1 MLLFRLLKCFYF
13 QNKQLDEIP
22 DKTHSIPFLLWSY
35 LPSRFVFHV
44 GNSTEGQRVCN
55 MSPIKSG
62 QLQKNPCSI
71 NGFMTDQRATA
82 KTSLINCSEGG
93 DWQTPEYSSYFCRI
107 RSRERLYNLHLY
119 PDSQP
124 DHSVPYML
132 LILLLFPLCSVIWML
147 LYLFKKKKKCAIIP
161 FYSFLSFSSLS
172 SVQKVSPN
180 TFLDTSKHTCSSFTR
195 RQPLSVFLAY
205 HQLTM
210 YSLFSCL
217 LKSPISYQEELRFTP
232 KILHI
237 FLGKQVFT
245 ASLRDLCIQFYF
257 LLIGTPAS
265 STTTNTVLPGQP
277 SSLCALSGCRLH
289 DWRTSCL
296 SVA

>member
-35 LPSRFVFHV
+35 LPSKFVFYV

-107 RSRERLYNLHLY
+107 RSRERLYNLYLY

-147 LYLFKKKKKCAIIP
+147 LYLFKKKSVPSFPFIP
-161 FYSFLSFSSLS
+161 FFHFLHHQVFRKSALTLCWTPANTHVPHSQGDSLS
-172 SVQKVSPN
+172 PFSLPITNEQCIVCSPVS
-180 TFLDTSKHTCSSFTR
+180 
-195 RQPLSVFLAY
+195 
-205 HQLTM
+205 
-210 YSLFSCL
+210 
-217 LKSPISYQEELRFTP
+217 
-232 KILHI
+232 
-237 FLGKQVFT
+237 
-245 ASLRDLCIQFYF
+245 
-257 LLIGTPAS
+257 
-265 STTTNTVLPGQP
+265 
-277 SSLCALSGCRLH
+277 
-289 DWRTSCL
+289 
-296 SVA
+296 